1 MLTSKGTADQCNVMV
16 GMFFEKQCWETVPM
30 PQCIMGSDHIGTPS
44 EQNNRQTPVK
54 ALPSCNCGNK
64 YCESFIRWLLDTSR
78 HEDMLV
84 HKSDI
89 LAFPLP
95 VSAKKSNGFDY
106 SR

>member
-1 MLTSKGTADQCNVMV
+1 MHWSAFLSRNNGGV
-16 GMFFEKQCWETVPM
+16 GVIDAPVYHGQW
-30 PQCIMGSDHIGTPS
+30 SHRDPS

-64 YCESFIRWLLDTSR
+64 YCESFTRWPLDTSR